1 MRGRGKLTLQQ
12 LLKGMPNKFDILDPD
27 GDDEEDDG
35 KSAVEEEDT
44 PGDRKNPSD
53 RGVESVTVGQI
64 RTRLLHIKEK
74 FAKKNRIPNKE
85 ALVQLVK
92 DFSDSFDISM
102 RSTSTIE
109 EHTPMVPLMEAAD
122 PSATDSVTR
131 LGQCS
136 AQDDLDH
143 ERSKS
148 AAQLTKKMADDEM
161 AYEAEDF
168 DRYREYWE
176 SAWSKSCGFFEY
188 KSE

>member
-1 MRGRGKLTLQQ
+1 
-12 LLKGMPNKFDILDPD
+12 MPNRFDVLDPD
-27 GDDEEDDG
+27 GDDEKDEIAMS
-35 KSAVEEEDT
+35 KSAVQEEDT
-44 PGDRKNPSD
+44 PGDRKSSRD
-53 RGVESVTVGQI
+53 RGVESAVTVGQI
-64 RTRLLHIKEK
+64 RTRLLGIKEK
-74 FAKKNRIPNKE
+74 FAKKNSTPNKE
-85 ALVQLVK
+85 ALLQLVK